1 MREDSKRREICTIYL
16 CIYVDDIY
24 IDTDTYT
31 TDTNTDADIYS
42 MCVFAYVFVYYL
54 CAIMRGLELI

>member
-24 IDTDTYT
+24 IDTDT
-31 TDTNTDADIYS
+31 DTDADIYS